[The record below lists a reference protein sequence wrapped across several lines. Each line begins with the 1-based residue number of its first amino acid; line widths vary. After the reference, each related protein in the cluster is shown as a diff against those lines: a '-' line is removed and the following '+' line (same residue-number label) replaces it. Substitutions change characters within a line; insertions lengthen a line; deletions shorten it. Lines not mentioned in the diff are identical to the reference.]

1 MTNTRPALNGTAR
14 PLGRIVLADDAVAA
28 DATCAGL
35 IGFEPE
41 KIVHIRDGS
50 RFLGNVKPTPS
61 DQIGAPYGIRLF
73 IPCGS
78 RISELLCALKH
89 ENRWRSEKSP
99 ITTQECAP

>member
-41 KIVHIRDGS
+41 KIVHIREGS
-50 RFLGNVKPTPS
+50 RFLGNVKPKAS
-61 DQIGAPYGIRLF
+61 DQIGDTVPHL
-73 IPCGS
+73 
-78 RISELLCALKH
+78 
-89 ENRWRSEKSP
+89 P
-99 ITTQECAP
+99 IHSVWFQNFRTSMRFET